1 MRISNEERI
10 TILKARIENFKA
22 SIQDKNTF
30 DHSIYDSNTPK
41 QDRIRAWALALEQL
55 HDLGSYTL
63 PIDTISAH
71 IGQQLKEMG
80 LDKAVAYSRQIL
92 SYKYKDS
99 SKIHAERLLSYE
111 FNEIREVQLRE
122 KHNKEELNHRLN
134 QTYID
139 RLLDDAK
146 LFTDF
151 AKTLEKEIFVEKI
164 DPYEL
169 DEYYTAKD
177 QMLLLIREE
186 MDKRDKVLPE
196 KLHLLLHGYAEGTK
210 NFAFSKYLEY
220 TRDIIKISSKQ
231 AVRLLTG
238 RVSKVE
244 KLYDPQN
251 MMEARQIGFRGTPC
265 DECGS
270 FRVDLKYNS
279 DIAENKLFCYE
290 CRKWGDVITLKLE
303 NKLI

>member
-1 MRISNEERI
+1 MRVSSEERVV
-10 TILKARIENFKA
+10 ILKARIENFKN
-22 SIQDKNTF
+22 SIKDHNTF
-30 DHSIYDSNTPK
+30 DYSIYNSNTPK
-41 QDRIRAWALALEQL
+41 QDRIRAWASALEQL
-55 HDLGSYTL
+55 HELGEYTD

-71 IGQQLKEMG
+71 IGRQLKEMG
-80 LDKAVAYSRQIL
+80 LSKAVTHARQVL

-99 SKIHAERLLSYE
+99 TKIHAERLLSYE
-111 FNEIREVQLRE
+111 FNEIREDEHRE
-122 KHNKEELNHRLN
+122 KYNKQELNHRLN
-134 QTYID
+134 KSYIK
-139 RLLDDAK
+139 RLLADAK

-151 AKTLEKEIFVEKI
+151 AKTLEKEVFVEKI

-169 DEYYTAKD
+169 DEHYTAKD

-220 TRDIIKISSKQ
+220 TREIIKISSKQ

-251 MMEARQIGFRGTPC
+251 MIEARQIGFRGTPC
-265 DECGS
+265 EECGS
-270 FRVDLKYNS
+270 YRVDLKYYS
-279 DIAENKLFCYE
+279 DIAENKLFCYN
-290 CRKWGDVITLKLE
+290 CRTWGNVITLKLE
-303 NKLI
+303 NKMI